1 MLDPAHDDTRSED
14 DKTEPGRTVK
24 IEQLLLSGLD
34 HYFRGRYEHAI
45 DVWTRVLFLDR
56 SHARARAYIDRA
68 RAALAEGLRESEELV
83 HTGLEA
89 FNRGDA
95 VEARSLLTSAVQ
107 RGGGR
112 DEALTVLDRLD
123 RLEGASGDDV
133 ISRRGGRRDLSD
145 RRSNHRSNLAP
156 VRRVRV
162 LPLVFLV
169 AVFAGASYLAVSWS
183 EWRPVILGSANRPV
197 SLSQVLAEPLPLP
210 SGTELSLARAHRLV
224 ADQRLHEALS
234 VLRTI
239 GAGDPLSGEAQ
250 VLTTRIQKQLLARV
264 GPAVNDDDTSVGE
277 VDASR

>member
-14 DKTEPGRTVK
+14 DKTETGCTVK

-68 RAALAEGLRESEELV
+68 RAALAEGLRESEEFV

-89 FNRGDA
+89 FNRGDV
-95 VEARSLLTSAVQ
+95 VEARSLLTSAAQ
-107 RGGGR
+107 SGGGR

-133 ISRRGGRRDLSD
+133 ISRRGGRRTLSG
-145 RRSNHRSNLAP
+145 RRSTHRSDLAP

-162 LPLVFLV
+162 LPLVFFL
-169 AVFAGASYLAVSWS
+169 AVFAGVGYLAVSWS
-183 EWRPVILGSANRPV
+183 EWRPVLLGSATRPP
-197 SLSQVLAEPLPLP
+197 SRSQVLAEPLPLP

-224 ADQRLHEALS
+224 ADQRPHEALS
-234 VLRTI
+234 VLRNI
-239 GAGDPLSGEAQ
+239 GAGDPSSAEAQ
-250 VLTTRIQKQLLARV
+250 ALTTRIQKQLLARV
-264 GPAVNDDDTSVGE
+264 GPAVDNAATTAGE
-277 VDASR
+277 VDVSR